1 MKNNENTPRK
11 VLIRPFKYVTDSVAM
26 EATKMI
32 ALLMAQI
39 VLLFISKSYSS
50 LLIVVAAVAG
60 SLSADFFSHKFS
72 IMRQTTNFHL
82 SSAPRTG

>member
-50 LLIVVAAVAG
+50 LVIVVAAVAG
-60 SLSADFFSHKFS
+60 ALSADFFSHKLFHNEANDEFS
-72 IMRQTTNFHL
+72 FIVR
-82 SSAPRTG
+82 